1 MDESANNRIF
11 LRGTPLAEP
20 VYSHKSRDDVFYTFP
35 IETVRLSG
43 TADRLN
49 VILRE
54 SLLPDLK
61 PSRAGLVEVEG
72 EIRTFNNRSG
82 QGSRLVITVFARSLF
97 PGSEPVWENRAELT
111 GTICRQPT
119 HRLTP
124 VGREITDLLLAVNR
138 PYGRSDYLPCIA
150 WGQNARLVSTWNV
163 GDKVRLT
170 GRLQSRDYIKNLGGS
185 DQRRVAY
192 EVSVSEISRLAE

>member
-1 MDESANNRIF
+1 M
-11 LRGTPLAEP
+11 
-20 VYSHKSRDDVFYTFP
+20 
-35 IETVRLSG
+35 
-43 TADRLN
+43 
-49 VILRE
+49 
-54 SLLPDLK
+54 
-61 PSRAGLVEVEG
+61 
-72 EIRTFNNRSG
+72 
-82 QGSRLVITVFARSLF
+82 
-97 PGSEPVWENRAELT
+97 
-111 GTICRQPT
+111 
-119 HRLTP
+119 
-124 VGREITDLLLAVNR
+124 NR